1 MYYTSPFLVNITFL
15 VIWLLPFGLKAQ
27 EIITDRPDQT
37 ESSSTIP
44 KNSFQLE
51 TGVVS
56 GHVANESNRENV
68 LLAPSTLVRY
78 GLTKNFELRLA
89 NHFART
95 SSESLSLKDFGFTD
109 LELGFKLQLLRKENV
124 NTEIALLSH
133 LVLPIGD
140 VRLTN
145 VSFGMVNKLS
155 IAHNL
160 GDIFTIGYN
169 LGYNYFGF
177 GSGTGTYSIALGAG
191 LTKRIGFYIEP
202 YGEWVDFNVFL
213 SNLDG
218 GFTYLLQPNMQIDV
232 SYGLGLNY
240 VMQYFSAGFSW
251 NFTL

>member
-1 MYYTSPFLVNITFL
+1 M
-15 VIWLLPFGLKAQ
+15 AQ

-44 KNSFQLE
+44 MNSFQVE
-51 TGVVS
+51 TGVVI
-56 GHVANESNRENV
+56 GHVASESNLEKV
-68 LLAPSTLVRY
+68 LLAPSTLIRY
-78 GLTKNFELRLA
+78 GFTKNFELRLA
-89 NHFART
+89 NHFARS

-109 LELGFKLQLLRKENV
+109 LELGFKLQLVRKEDV

-133 LVLPIGD
+133 VVIPIGD

-145 VSFGMVNKLS
+145 VSFGLVNKLS

-202 YGEWVDFNVFL
+202 YGEWVDFNLFL

-218 GFTYLLQPNMQIDV
+218 GFTYLLKPNMQLDV

-240 VMQYFSAGFSW
+240 EMQYFSAGFSW

>member
-1 MYYTSPFLVNITFL
+1 M
-15 VIWLLPFGLKAQ
+15 AQ

-44 KNSFQLE
+44 MNSFQVE
-51 TGVVS
+51 TGVVI
-56 GHVANESNRENV
+56 GHVASESNLEKV
-68 LLAPSTLVRY
+68 LLAPSTLIRY
-78 GLTKNFELRLA
+78 GFTKNFELRLA
-89 NHFART
+89 NHFARS

-109 LELGFKLQLLRKENV
+109 LELGFKLQLLRKEDV

-133 LVLPIGD
+133 VVIPIGD

-202 YGEWVDFNVFL
+202 YGEWVDFNLFL

-218 GFTYLLQPNMQIDV
+218 GFTYLLKPNMQLDV

-240 VMQYFSAGFSW
+240 EMQYFSAGFSW
-251 NFTL
+251 NFALHE

>member
-1 MYYTSPFLVNITFL
+1 M
-15 VIWLLPFGLKAQ
+15 AQ

-44 KNSFQLE
+44 MNSFQVE
-51 TGVVS
+51 TGVVI
-56 GHVANESNRENV
+56 GHVASESNLEKV
-68 LLAPSTLVRY
+68 LLAPSTLIRY
-78 GLTKNFELRLA
+78 GFTKNFELRLA
-89 NHFART
+89 NHFARS

-109 LELGFKLQLLRKENV
+109 LELGFKLQLLRKEDV

-133 LVLPIGD
+133 VVIPIGD

-145 VSFGMVNKLS
+145 VSFGLVNKLS

-202 YGEWVDFNVFL
+202 YGEWVDFNLFL

-218 GFTYLLQPNMQIDV
+218 GFTYLLKPNMQLDV

-240 VMQYFSAGFSW
+240 EMQYFSAGFSW
-251 NFTL
+251 NFALQ